1 VEKDP
6 ASQNIFLTRQGA
18 KIPPATCTG
27 STDGAVLTQTIDT
40 KVTGTDKHGDPR
52 DLGAFAFTVD
62 YDETKICVTLVPGPI
77 ADAWLDAG
85 GACIIQDSV
94 TAPTQQGVAKIAC
107 NKLGK
112 DDVSPPVADP
122 GNRTLATILVQPMP
136 DVYSQIVAPNNG
148 NGVAVQLINSECK
161 IADEQGDPV
170 APPPGAATCTDAD
183 VTIRFLEGDVE
194 PSCEVDT
201 ADTQAIAFRWN
212 SAKGNLLYNTRFN
225 VEPSAPN
232 KDNDI
237 DVLDLQFVYGRFG
250 STCDDQWP
258 PQPPVNPKA

>member
-1 VEKDP
+1 M
-6 ASQNIFLTRQGA
+6 QNIFMTRQGA
-18 KIPPATCTG
+18 KIPPATCLG
-27 STDGAVLTQTIDT
+27 STDGAVLTQSIDT

-52 DLGAFAFTVD
+52 QLGAFEFEVQ
-62 YDETKICVTLVPGPI
+62 YDEEKVCVTLVPGPTAQAWI
-77 ADAWLDAG
+77 AAG

-94 TAPTQQGVAKIAC
+94 TKPTLQGVATIAC

-112 DDVSPPVADP
+112 DDVSPPIAP
-122 GNRTLATILVQPMP
+122 PNNTILAGILVQPMP
-136 DVYSQIVAPNNG
+136 DDYSQGKPNNG
-148 NGVAVQLINSECK
+148 NGFAVQLNNVGCK

-183 VTIRFLEGDVE
+183 VTIRWLEGDVE

-212 SAKGNLLYNTRFN
+212 SAKGNLLFNDRFN
-225 VEPSAPN
+225 VEPSAPQA
-232 KDNDI
+232 DNDI

-250 STCDDQWP
+250 STCDNPWP
-258 PQPPVNPKA
+258 DQPPVNPKA